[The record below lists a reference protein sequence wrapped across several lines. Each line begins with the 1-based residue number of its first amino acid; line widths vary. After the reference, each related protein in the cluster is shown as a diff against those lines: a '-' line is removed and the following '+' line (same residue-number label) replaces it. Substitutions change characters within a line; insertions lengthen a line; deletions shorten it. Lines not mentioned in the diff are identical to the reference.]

1 MSTIIYFLIGILLAF
16 LFCVLLKSYNKY
28 KKPKFMERFRDYD
41 EMDTGMM
48 AIALIV
54 VWPIILSFL
63 TILGLFLLAMLSVV
77 WLGEKLVKGFNWII
91 NKIIK

>member
-1 MSTIIYFLIGILLAF
+1 MTTVIYFLIGILLAF

-28 KKPKFMERFRDYD
+28 KRPKFMERFRNYD
-41 EMDTGMM
+41 EMDTGIM

-54 VWPIILSFL
+54 VWPVILSM
-63 TILGLFLLAMLSVV
+63 LGLVLLMFVAIF
-77 WLGEKLVKGFNWII
+77 WLGEKLVKVFNWII

>member
-1 MSTIIYFLIGILLAF
+1 MTTVIYFLIGILLAF

-28 KKPKFMERFRDYD
+28 KKPKFMEHFKNYN
-41 EMDTGMM
+41 EMDTGIM
-48 AIALIV
+48 AIALII

-63 TILGLFLLAMLSVV
+63 TIFGLFALVMFVIV
-77 WLGEKLVKGFNWII
+77 WFGEKLVKGFNWII

>member
-1 MSTIIYFLIGILLAF
+1 MTTIIYFLIGILLAF

-28 KKPKFMERFRDYD
+28 KRPKFMERFRNYD
-41 EMDTGMM
+41 EMDTGIM

-54 VWPIILSFL
+54 VWPVILSFL
-63 TILGLFLLAMLSVV
+63 TILGLVLLMFVAIF
-77 WLGEKLVKGFNWII
+77 WLGEKLVKVFNRII

>member
-1 MSTIIYFLIGILLAF
+1 MTTIIYFLIGILFAF

-54 VWPIILSFL
+54 VWPVIFSFL
-63 TILGLFLLAMLSVV
+63 AILGLFLLILVSIL
-77 WLGEKLVKGFNWII
+77 WFGEKIVKGFNWII